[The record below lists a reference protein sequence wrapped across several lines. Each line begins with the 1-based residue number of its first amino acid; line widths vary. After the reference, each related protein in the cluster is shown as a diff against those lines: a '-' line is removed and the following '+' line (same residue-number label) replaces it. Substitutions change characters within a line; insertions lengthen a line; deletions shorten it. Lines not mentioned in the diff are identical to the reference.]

1 MHIEFSKAGALY
13 TQSGDAGR
21 ISSSKGASELNFRDI
36 TKELAKKIEPV
47 KTLLQSVGN
56 DSKPVIISFPEA
68 NTQRSAYIM
77 VSNFSKFPNENRNY
91 DRTEYYVGKNELASW
106 LDYFTN
112 KYQPEPVQEKNYE
125 ENPVT
130 INEVKRTLK
139 NIDGIVEAFAKGSE
153 IIKLSQND
161 SLEILASLP
170 TIYQQF
176 ISFAINANE
185 QICQQLNI
193 LISIEGNSSNLL
205 TSNNLDLNNET
216 LLKFLNEYVKFKPC
230 NSLSELAKLHIQLA
244 NECKDTEFNL
254 DKKSNLLAL
263 FKNSNDLRLKD
274 DLLRKLIDVNNFG
287 ANFTILS
294 DHYNNILASNT
305 LKQILSDFEKQL
317 EEKLEKLEHKENR
330 TNDTTKLKKYLIS
343 SLGYTEK
350 SPEFI
355 KSIYQKQIL
364 KIAISVGYK
373 DIGINPKHLADIL
386 NILKKAN
393 SNLIDENL
401 LNETIEGLEKLK
413 DLKIETSPSK
423 KKNNQIVPSKSSHF
437 KYIDGYANTLLKHKP
452 ANEIFEMFLYLF
464 SVPTAIKLLN
474 NISNENIKKYNNE
487 IVNWLNT
494 NNSNYITNNSEYKAL
509 QANKNYEFY
518 FYSDEKI
525 QEEKDRKIRK
535 NEELI
540 LELEQNI
547 QTCDNKFIIQKL
559 KSEEFELI
567 LEYLNQSEN
576 LEKLKQNK
584 NLKYNIKLGSAF
596 EKYFDSYQTRYT
608 SLFNFIDNKYPN
620 KKNRFVITMKNFKN
634 FSTANKA
641 VMAIG
646 VVFFILGVGALF
658 SGLNPWQKTNIPG
671 TETVPVTVPISDLTV
686 YSSKQ
691 IEKTTFKFVKKD
703 QAINLKTFCSD
714 SSINNLLKKNFS
726 SLKINDSTNAY
737 IFFSMKN
744 KNMFMIFFKDVNA
757 KYLDEYLEFKKT
769 DTTTWKVTSAEG
781 KPSIYSGH
789 DYVNG
794 MKTIPVIMEP

>member
-56 DSKPVIISFPEA
+56 DSKPIIISFPEA
-68 NTQRSAYIM
+68 SAQRSAYIM
-77 VSNFSKFPNENRNY
+77 VSNFSKFPNENRYY

-112 KYQPEPVQEKNYE
+112 KYKPEPVQDKNYE
-125 ENPVT
+125 ENPISIT
-130 INEVKRTLK
+130 EVNRNPK
-139 NIDGIVEAFAKGSE
+139 NIDGIVAAFAKGSE

-161 SLEILASLP
+161 SLEILGSLP
-170 TIYQQF
+170 IIYQQF

-193 LISIEGNSSNLL
+193 LISIEGNSSNL
-205 TSNNLDLNNET
+205 TNSNNLDLNNET
-216 LLKFLNEYVKFKPC
+216 LLKFLYEYVKFKPC
-230 NSLSELAKLHIQLA
+230 SSLSELAKLHIQLA
-244 NECKDTEFNL
+244 IEFKDTEFNL

-263 FKNSNDLRLKD
+263 FKNSNDLRLKE
-274 DLLRKLIDVNNFG
+274 DLLRKLISVNNFG

-294 DHYNNILASNT
+294 DHYDNILASNT
-305 LKQILSDFEKQL
+305 IKQILSDFEKQL
-317 EEKLEKLEHKENR
+317 EEKITKLHCKENKI
-330 TNDTTKLKKYLIS
+330 NDTTELKKYLIS

-355 KSIYQKQIL
+355 KSIYQKQVL
-364 KIAISVGYK
+364 NIAISVVNIH
-373 DIGINPKHLADIL
+373 IGISPKHLADIL

-423 KKNNQIVPSKSSHF
+423 KKNNQIVPSKSSQI
-437 KYIDGYANTLLKHKP
+437 KYLDDYANTLLKHKP
-452 ANEIFEMFLYLF
+452 ANEIFQLFLYLF
-464 SVPTAIKLLN
+464 SVPTAINLLN

-525 QEEKDRKIRK
+525 QEEKNRKIKK

-540 LELEQNI
+540 LQLEQNI
-547 QTCDNKFIIQKL
+547 QTCSNKFIIQKL
-559 KSEEFELI
+559 KVEDFELI
-567 LEYLNQSEN
+567 LQYLNLPEN

-584 NLKYNIKLGSAF
+584 NLKYNIELGSAF
-596 EKYFDSYQTRYT
+596 EKYFANYQPKTT
-608 SLFNFIDNKYPN
+608 SLFYFIDNKYPN
-620 KKNRFVITMKNFKN
+620 KKNRFINTMKNFKN
-634 FSTANKA
+634 FSTANKI
-641 VMAIG
+641 VMIIG
-646 VVFFILGVGALF
+646 VLFFILGIGALL
-658 SGLNPWQKTNIPG
+658 SKLNLRS
-671 TETVPVTVPISDLTV
+671 PINNKPDIEFPIEDSIV

-691 IEKTTFKFVKKD
+691 IENTNFTFVKAD
-703 QAINLKTFCSD
+703 QTINLKTFCTD
-714 SSINNLLKKNFS
+714 TSINNLLKNNYS
-726 SLKINDSTNAY
+726 NLKINDSTNAQ
-737 IFFSMKN
+737 IFFSFKN
-744 KNMFMIFFKDVNA
+744 PNKFMLFFKDLNS
-757 KYLDEYLEFKKT
+757 KYLHNYLEFEKAT
-769 DTTTWKVTSAEG
+769 SWKVKLAEG

-789 DYVNG
+789 DYVND
-794 MKTIPVIMEP
+794 MKTISVIMEP

>member
-56 DSKPVIISFPEA
+56 DLKPVIISFPEA
-68 NTQRSAYIM
+68 NAQRSAYIM
-77 VSNFSKFPNENRNY
+77 VSNFSKFPDENRNY

-112 KYQPEPVQEKNYE
+112 KYQPEPVQVKNYE

-130 INEVKRTLK
+130 INEVKITLK
-139 NIDGIVEAFAKGSE
+139 NIDGIVAAFAKGSE

-170 TIYQQF
+170 PIYHQF

-193 LISIEGNSSNLL
+193 IISIEGNSSNLS

-244 NECKDTEFNL
+244 KECKDTEFNL

-263 FKNSNDLRLKD
+263 FKNGNDLRLKE

-294 DHYNNILASNT
+294 DYYNNILASNT
-305 LKQILSDFEKQL
+305 IKQILSDFEKQL
-317 EEKLEKLEHKENR
+317 EEKFTKLNHKENR
-330 TNDTTKLKKYLIS
+330 PNDTTKLKKYLIS

-355 KSIYQKQIL
+355 KSIYQKQVL
-364 KIAISVGYK
+364 NIAISVVNIH
-373 DIGINPKHLADIL
+373 IGISPKHLADIL

-423 KKNNQIVPSKSSHF
+423 KKNNQVIPSKSSHF
-437 KYIDGYANTLLKHKP
+437 KYIDDYANTLLKHKP
-452 ANEIFEMFLYLF
+452 ANEIFQMFLYLF

-494 NNSNYITNNSEYKAL
+494 NNSNYITNNIEYKAL

-540 LELEQNI
+540 LLLEQNI
-547 QTCDNKFIIQKL
+547 QTCDNKFVIQKL
-559 KSEEFELI
+559 KSEEFKLI
-567 LEYLNQSEN
+567 LETLNQPEN

-596 EKYFDSYQTRYT
+596 EKYFDSYQTRHT

-634 FSTANKA
+634 FRTANKI
-641 VMAIG
+641 VMTIG

-658 SGLNPWQKTNIPG
+658 SALNPWQEKPSDV
-671 TETVPVTVPISDLTV
+671 TEIITVPTKDSIV

-691 IEKTTFKFVKKD
+691 IGTTTFNFVKKD
-703 QAINLKTFCSD
+703 QTINLKTFCTD

-726 SLKINDSTNAY
+726 KLKINDSTNAH

-744 KNMFMIFFKDVNA
+744 KNMFMIFFKDASSNYLVN
-757 KYLDEYLEFKKT
+757 YLEFEKAT
-769 DTTTWKVTSAEG
+769 AWKVKIADG

-789 DYVNG
+789 DFVNG